1 MVDAQEE
8 GSPLLEEPSLASRLV
23 NLETQRLM
31 GQSVF
36 LQWNNFIW
44 AVDIVKLFSVYHY
57 KRFGIW
63 IFLKPAYVW
72 ISWVP
77 IFFILNLFSLGWL
90 LTNCTHIMIWKY
102 GFIIWWFYQCWPVIE
117 LWVGFF
123 FLIFCWEGYQYLRGN
138 NCWSLN
144 DWLITIDC
152 LVAYLLTIHM

>member
-72 ISWVP
+72 TSRVP
-77 IFFILNLFSLGWL
+77 IFFTLNLFSLGWL
-90 LTNCTHIMIWKY
+90 LTNCKHIWKY
-102 GFIIWWFYQCWPVIE
+102 SFIIWWFYQRWPVIE
-117 LWVGFF
+117 SLGRIFF
-123 FLIFCWEGYQYLRGN
+123 FKILCWEGYQYLRGN
-138 NCWSLN
+138 NCRSLN
-144 DWLITIDC
+144 DWLITIDYI
-152 LVAYLLTIHM
+152 L